1 MIFNLEKNKLIKKL
15 QTAKFNVGIIGLGYV
30 GLPICARFVDAN
42 INVYGVDNDKK
53 KVTSLKKEFHI
64 SKNKNL
70 RDFKYFK
77 HKKDQISSD
86 YKILRKL

>member
-53 KVTSLKKEFHI
+53 GNLIKKRNFI
-64 SKNKNL
+64 YQK
-70 RDFKYFK
+70 
-77 HKKDQISSD
+77 
-86 YKILRKL
+86 